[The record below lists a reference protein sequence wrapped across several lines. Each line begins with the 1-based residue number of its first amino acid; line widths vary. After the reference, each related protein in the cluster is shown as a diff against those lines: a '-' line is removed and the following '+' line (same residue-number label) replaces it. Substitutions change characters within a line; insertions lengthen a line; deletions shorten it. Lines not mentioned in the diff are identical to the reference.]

1 MANFASRYEPQ
12 YLLTS
17 VQRASRSRY
26 NRGMS
31 DPLRILATFL
41 LLVIG
46 GYLVR
51 ATYRRWND

>member
-1 MANFASRYEPQ
+1 
-12 YLLTS
+12 
-17 VQRASRSRY
+17 
-26 NRGMS
+26 MS